1 MKKAI
6 ATFCLIGSALA
17 LSACESSSMGY
28 VDTDPPYAMD
38 RTATHDHGAAMEATP
53 VQVESTSGD
62 HVFQRAQTK

>member
-1 MKKAI
+1 MKKTI

-17 LSACESSSMGY
+17 LSACESSSMGN
-28 VDTDPPYAMD
+28 VETSPPYDME
-38 RTATHDHGAAMEATP
+38 RTATYDGSVAMEATP